1 MKYKVF
7 LERKASKKLESI
19 EQSDKDTIKN
29 KIAKL
34 KDGFVP
40 ELDIKKL
47 KGYPN
52 HYRLRVGR
60 YRILFKLLEDRVI
73 IVFAILPRKKAYKW
87 RCLL

>member
-19 EQSDKDTIKN
+19 EQS
-29 KIAKL
+29 A
-34 KDGFVP
+34 

-52 HYRLRVGR
+52 HYRLRVGK
-60 YRILFKLLEDRVI
+60 YRILFKLLEDHVI
-73 IVFAILPRKKAYKW
+73 IVFAILPRKKAYK
-87 RCLL
+87 